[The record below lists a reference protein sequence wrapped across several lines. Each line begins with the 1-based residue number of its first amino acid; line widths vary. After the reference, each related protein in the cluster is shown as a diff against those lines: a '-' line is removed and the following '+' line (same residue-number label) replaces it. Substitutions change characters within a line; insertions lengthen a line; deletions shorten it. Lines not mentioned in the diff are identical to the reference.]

1 MSAPAQPSP
10 KRGTAADSGRSRHN
24 GRGRPPERSDG
35 GARDRRSGDGRRPGR
50 GGPPPGP
57 QPAAAGEQPRPL
69 YTAGGIAAAWAAGVG
84 LVVITTLTVVGW
96 VAAPHGTFG
105 EDFLGVFRTAV
116 QGWLVGHNVGFGIP
130 GGRVTMLPLGLVVLP
145 GLLLYRAG
153 RWLARSCELPRL
165 RHVFRAALAIAGP
178 YAAICGTLA
187 LIGQTEV
194 IRPSMPQALVAG
206 FVLAFLAGGL
216 GALLQLLKDK
226 GIPRRRLLSLMPER
240 PRSLL
245 VGTASATGLL
255 LLAGAVLFCASLIAG
270 FEEAAAT
277 TRELEPGVVGGALL
291 LAMQLIYVP
300 NAVVFGVAY
309 AVGPGFA
316 VGAGTMVAPTG
327 VAVGPLPLF
336 PMLAALPENGPA
348 PALSIIALA
357 APFLAGGVAGVLTQR
372 SAPTVVSEAA
382 PLWGFVCGVTTGLV
396 CAALSILAGGPLGA
410 ERLATVGPSP
420 WQVGLITALEVGV
433 AAAITAWLAHW
444 RYFRAAGAE
453 GDADS
458 GAGDAGEDG
467 ESGDRAAPA
476 AAAPAARPARP
487 AAAARPR
494 PRRAAAVPPVAP
506 ARPVRRPVADP
517 GPEPVPDNGGPE
529 EAAPRPARRGLRL
542 PAALRWGPR
551 RGAAEEDDAEAEE
564 LYGITYEAAP
574 EALDPAAAGAPE
586 ERDGPAG

>member
-1 MSAPAQPSP
+1 M
-10 KRGTAADSGRSRHN
+10 
-24 GRGRPPERSDG
+24 
-35 GARDRRSGDGRRPGR
+35 
-50 GGPPPGP
+50 
-57 QPAAAGEQPRPL
+57 
-69 YTAGGIAAAWAAGVG
+69 
-84 LVVITTLTVVGW
+84 TLTVVGW
-96 VAAPHGTFG
+96 VAAPHGAFG
-105 EDFLGVFRTAV
+105 EDFLDVFRTAV
-116 QGWLVGHNVGFGIP
+116 QGWLVGHNVGFAIP

-178 YAAICGTLA
+178 YAAIAGTLA

-194 IRPSMPQALVAG
+194 IRPSMVQALIAG

-216 GALLQLLKDK
+216 GALVQLLKDK
-226 GIPRRRLLSLMPER
+226 GIPRRRLLRLMPDR

-255 LLAGAVLFCASLIAG
+255 LLTGAVLFCASLIAG
-270 FEEAAAT
+270 FDEAVAT
-277 TRELEPGVVGGALL
+277 TRELEPGIIGGALL
-291 LAMQLIYVP
+291 LIMQLVYVP

-357 APFLAGGVAGVLTQR
+357 APFVAGGVAGVLTQR

-410 ERLATVGPSP
+410 DRLATVGPSA

-433 AAAITAWLAHW
+433 TAAISAWVANW
-444 RYFRAAGAE
+444 RHFRATGAE
-453 GDADS
+453 E
-458 GAGDAGEDG
+458 GAGPDDDAAGGDGVDG
-467 ESGDRAAPA
+467 ETGYRPPA
-476 AAAPAARPARP
+476 AAPEAAVVRPIRPAAADGPRARRTGPVVPVPAPVAPAPARPAR
-487 AAAARPR
+487 
-494 PRRAAAVPPVAP
+494 
-506 ARPVRRPVADP
+506 RPVAR
-517 GPEPVPDNGGPE
+517 PEPDPDPVPVAEGGEPE
-529 EAAPRPARRGLRL
+529 EAGPRPARRGLRL
-542 PAALRWGPR
+542 PAALRWPGR
-551 RGAAEEDDAEAEE
+551 RRAGAAEDEDDAEE
-564 LYGITYEAAP
+564 LYGITYEAGP
-574 EALDPAAAGAPE
+574 DVPDPAGADAPQ
-586 ERDGPAG
+586 ERDAPAG